1 MPELGLFP
9 LPIVLVPTEH
19 IPLHIFEP
27 RYRELIEECLDTGEE
42 FGFVLATGDG
52 AVHEIGTR
60 AVVQQVLETLEDG
73 TMNIVV
79 EGGDRFRLLEL
90 THGRSFNTGVVEE
103 MTDDDDPASPDDITR
118 ALELFFELAEI
129 AGGEVDVPDPDTEQ
143 LDFELA
149 ARIDFGVDAK
159 QELLTSTSP
168 RRRMERLVELLDAAL
183 EAVRLE
189 QTLRERA
196 GQNGKVAPLDP
207 ES

>member
-1 MPELGLFP
+1 MARSYSARR
-9 LPIVLVPTEH
+9 PITA
-19 IPLHIFEP
+19 
-27 RYRELIEECLDTGEE
+27 
-42 FGFVLATGDG
+42 LA
-52 AVHEIGTR
+52 ATR
-60 AVVQQVLETLEDG
+60 PAGVTFTRVETLEDG

-79 EGGDRFRLLEL
+79 EGGNRFRLLEL

-103 MTDDDDPASPDDITR
+103 MTDDDDPAAPDDITR

-196 GQNGKVAPLDP
+196 GQNGKVAPLETDP
-207 ES
+207 DDDES